1 MNKCATFIAPRI
13 AFAVPM
19 YWIMDVTINILQ
31 TPYRALVSDLATK
44 EQQIPMQVIDG
55 SLGAVHGVVAPTK
68 PQQLYDTV
76 LITSLNNCF
85 KPYAF
90 IKHIASMYNINV

>member
-1 MNKCATFIAPRI
+1 MCLTARPEWLRI

-44 EQQIPMQVIDG
+44 EQQIPMQ
-55 SLGAVHGVVAPTK
+55 AVKGHSVESS
-68 PQQLYDTV
+68 
-76 LITSLNNCF
+76 TSRPANMMGHCCLLD
-85 KPYAF
+85 
-90 IKHIASMYNINV
+90 S